1 MNTMITCLKMSDYN
15 EKQCAPEVTSFL
27 ACFEKFNVIELYK
40 FYCWKSINCL
50 IIILKVDTKVALDK
64 MNAGV
69 VETDKPQRKYPRK
82 FVLKMLDQYKNPRKL
97 DNGPDMPTW

>member
-1 MNTMITCLKMSDYN
+1 
-15 EKQCAPEVTSFL
+15 
-27 ACFEKFNVIELYK
+27 
-40 FYCWKSINCL
+40 
-50 IIILKVDTKVALDK
+50 